1 MPTYLDLNLV
11 GPAENAGLFY
21 LSLPEPSIHFVGNS
35 FGEPD
40 PNYAQHPR
48 TSEVREMS
56 RMSKLVTGVALGTSG
71 GTILNGVLTKLSPD
85 EWSAIGVLAGIAGII
100 VTGLIN
106 WYFKRKVA
114 NAQVKALEKYGPAV
128 KVGDD

>member
-1 MPTYLDLNLV
+1 L
-11 GPAENAGLFY
+11 AAFFY
-21 LSLPEPSIHFVGNS
+21 FRLPEIPIKVLPLIHPESLN
-35 FGEPD
+35 PTNTA
-40 PNYAQHPR
+40 PAN
-48 TSEVREMS
+48 SEVREMS

-128 KVGDD
+128 KVGDE

>member
-1 MPTYLDLNLV
+1 MVFSFFRLPKPPITRPV
-11 GPAENAGLFY
+11 VNA
-21 LSLPEPSIHFVGNS
+21 SR
-35 FGEPD
+35 EPD
-40 PNYAQHPR
+40 PFNTTPAN
-48 TSEVREMS
+48 SEVREMS

-128 KVGDD
+128 KVGDE

>member
-1 MPTYLDLNLV
+1 MHITGL
-11 GPAENAGLFY
+11 ASAGLFY
-21 LSLPEPSIHFVGNS
+21 FRLPDIPITRFVVNLS
-35 FGEPD
+35 GEPD
-40 PNYAQHPR
+40 PSCTTPAN
-48 TSEVREMS
+48 SEVREMS

-128 KVGDD
+128 KVEED